1 MSTLARKIF
10 LAAVAACAL
19 IAVATSPHAQEAK
32 KPEAKKQA
40 AKKPAAK
47 GLSAQE
53 AKYLRELSR
62 RNLGE
67 VHYSKTAAGKALT
80 PEVKEFA
87 QKMAAHHAKTVS
99 ELGKLAKAKGID
111 PQASLS
117 KKQQEGMKKVQAA
130 KGTGYDRAYLEQMV
144 KDHQAMLEVTQAAAK
159 SAKDPQFKALLDKS
173 LPEIEQHLGEAKRI
187 LTSRPF

>member
-1 MSTLARKIF
+1 MSTLARKVF

-19 IAVATSPHAQEAK
+19 VAVATSPHAQEAK

-40 AKKPAAK
+40 AKKPA
-47 GLSAQE
+47 GLSGQE
-53 AKYLRELSR
+53 VKYLRELSR

-67 VHYSKTAAGKALT
+67 VHYSKTAASKALT

-87 QKMAAHHAKTVS
+87 KKMLAHHSKTVN

-117 KKQQEGMKKVQAA
+117 KKQQEGMKKVQSA
-130 KGTGYDRAYLEQMV
+130 KGTGYDRAYLEQMI
-144 KDHQAMLEVTQAAAK
+144 KDHQVMLEVTQAAAK

-173 LPEIEQHLGEAKRI
+173 APEIQQHLEEARRI
-187 LTSRPF
+187 LSSRPF